1 MTENRAG
8 RVVTFYSFKGGTGR
22 TMALANVAWILA
34 ANGKRVLVADWDLES
49 PGLHRFFSPFLD
61 VEAISGTDGIINLI
75 RDYEWETTRDIERP
89 DRWYEEFAR
98 VERHAF
104 SLRWDFPGEGSL
116 DFLSAGRQ
124 NRDYAV
130 TVGGLDWETFYNRLG
145 GAQFFEALRAD
156 MKRNYDYTLIDSRT
170 GLSDVADI
178 CTLHLP
184 DTLVDCF
191 TLSDQ
196 GIDGAQQVARY
207 VRDRYR
213 RRDIRILPV
222 PMRVDQGEKEKA
234 DAGRALAMRRFADL
248 PTGMG
253 DEERKRYWSAV
264 EVPYRPFYAYEET
277 LATFGDEPGSP
288 TSLLAAF
295 ERLTTF
301 VTEGEITG
309 LPAIDEAIRL
319 RGKERF
325 KRRADSSDE
334 EIVLR
339 YAPEDQAWAEWVDWI
354 LASAGIRVTDPLV
367 NGETAM
373 LAPAGSRTLTI
384 VSPAYAGAAAGL
396 PPRDPPGSRPPL
408 ALYVADLRP
417 LPEFPVEA
425 TAYVSGLEAAAAAE
439 RLLHL
444 VGRPGPTAD
453 GPLARGP
460 RFPGDEPA
468 IFKAPVRNARF
479 TGRDD
484 NLRHLRAQLRAGGSA
499 VVLPVTLQGMGGVGK
514 TQLALEYV
522 HRFKSAYD
530 LVWWVDADPPQFIDT
545 SLTDLGNR
553 LGVEAEPTVPDTTRS
568 LLRALG
574 RGDPYERWLLIF
586 DNAEEPDQVER
597 FVPQGSGH
605 VLITSRNPTWGDRA
619 QPVAVNVFTRQESI
633 AHLRQRVGTIG
644 EEAANEVAEALG
656 DLPIAVA
663 AAGAWLAE
671 TGTPVG
677 DYLRQIERHGPS
689 HLSVEATWDLSL
701 NRLRSQSPAAYRLL
715 QLCSVLSPEIA
726 LDLAYSDELA
736 AALIPIDPSVA
747 ERLMRGALVQQINRL
762 ALLKL
767 DVQGG
772 QIQVHRLLQKVV
784 RDRMSEEDVAA
795 ARHQVHLVLASSRP
809 RGEVDDPAT
818 WRTFQILWPH
828 LAVSDAA
835 HCADEAVRQLLI
847 DRVRYIW
854 RRGGLEQGEQVARE
868 IDEIWSGML
877 ARAGDDQDH
886 ARALRRQLLHLRFT
900 LANILRQQGRYHEA
914 RDLDEAVL
922 AGQRE
927 LLGAQHPHTLMT
939 NGGLA
944 ADLRALGFYQRSLEM
959 EKLTV
964 ASWMELFGEDHPR
977 TLSALNN
984 LATAYRAAGDF
995 RAARARDEDTF
1006 ERRRI
1011 VLGPTNPYTLDSAS
1025 NLGRDLREAGEY
1037 EKSVSLLRNVL
1048 EALVESLGTEAEA
1061 TLNGQVNLAASLRAA
1076 GRPDEAKPLLESAYD
1091 QMDRR
1096 FGPVGQDTLA
1106 CRLSRSSNLLAL
1118 GDVTRARREVEAV
1131 ARAYADSLGEEHPH
1145 TLVCLSNSSA
1155 VSRAAG
1161 ERGLARQLAE
1171 RAAETLRRTLGP
1183 EHPFALAAGMNHAV
1197 CLIEDGD
1204 PDQGRALLQETLT
1217 GLTATVGVDHPD
1229 TLRCRANLE
1238 LALRAAGQPVPS
1250 VDVIGVV
1257 DRLAQAVGTDH
1268 PTVRALRELR
1278 YVHRVLDPHPY

>member
-1 MTENRAG
+1 MTETRAG

-49 PGLHRFFSPFLD
+49 PGLHRFFSPFID
-61 VEAISGTDGIINLI
+61 IEVIGDTGGIIDMI
-75 RDYEWETTRDIERP
+75 RDYEWQTTRNVDRP
-89 DRWYEEFAR
+89 QRWFEEFAR

-104 SLRWDFPGEGSL
+104 SLRWDFPGAGSL

-130 TVGGLDWETFYNRLG
+130 TVSGLDWDTFYNRLG

-196 GIDGAQQVARY
+196 GIEGAQQVARY
-207 VRDRYR
+207 VRERYR
-213 RRDIRILPV
+213 RRNIRILPV

-234 DAGRALAMRRFADL
+234 DAGRALAMRRFGDL
-248 PTGMG
+248 PAGMG

-277 LATFGDEPGSP
+277 LATFGDEPGAP
-288 TSLLAAF
+288 NSLLSAF
-295 ERLTTF
+295 ERLTGF

-309 LPAIDEAIRL
+309 LPAMDESVRL
-319 RGKERF
+319 GGKDRF
-325 KRRADSSDE
+325 KRRTETADE

-339 YAPEDQAWAEWVDWI
+339 YAPEDQVWAEWVDWI
-354 LASAGIRVTDPLV
+354 LAAAGVQVIDPLADD
-367 NGETAM
+367 GPA
-373 LAPAGSRTLTI
+373 LPAPPGARTLTI
-384 VSPAYAGAAAGL
+384 VSPAYAGAAAEL

-408 ALYVADLRP
+408 AVYVADLRP

-425 TAYVSGLEAAAAAE
+425 STYLVGLDAPAAAE
-439 RLLHL
+439 RLRQL
-444 VGRPGPTAD
+444 VGRTGPAPE
-453 GPLARGP
+453 GPAGRGP
-460 RFPGDEPA
+460 RFPRDEPA
-468 IFKAPVRNARF
+468 IIKAPARNARF

-484 NLRHLRAQLRAGGSA
+484 NLRRLRAQLRAGGSA

-514 TQLALEYV
+514 TQLALEYL

-530 LVWWVDADPPQFIDT
+530 LIWWVDADPPQFIDT
-545 SLTDLGNR
+545 TLTDLGNR
-553 LGVEAEPTVPDTTRS
+553 LGVEAEPTVPDITRS
-568 LLRALG
+568 LLRALS
-574 RGDPYERWLLIF
+574 RGEPYDRWLLIF
-586 DNAEEPDQVER
+586 DNAEELEQVER
-597 FVPQGSGH
+597 FVPQGNGH

-619 QPVAVNVFTRQESI
+619 HPIPVNVFTRTESV
-633 AHLRQRVGTIG
+633 AHLRQRVETVT
-644 EEAANEVAEALG
+644 EEAANQVAEALG

-677 DYLRQIERHGPS
+677 DYLRQIERHGSS

-701 NRLRSQSPAAYRLL
+701 NRLLSQSPAAYRLL
-715 QLCSVLSPEIA
+715 QLCSVLAPEIA

-736 AALIPIDPSVA
+736 AALTPVDPSVS

-784 RDRMSEEDVAA
+784 RDRMSEEEVAA

-809 RGEVDDPAT
+809 GGEVDDPAT

-828 LAVSDAA
+828 LAVSNAA
-835 HCADEAVRQLLI
+835 HCTDEAVRQLLI

-854 RRGGLEQGEQVARE
+854 RRGGLEQGEEVARE

-877 ARAGDDQDH
+877 ARSTKQDLS
-886 ARALRRQLLHLRFT
+886 RALRRQLLHLRFT
-900 LANILRQQGRYHEA
+900 LANILRQQGRYREA

-922 AGQRE
+922 TGQRE

-944 ADLRALGFYQRSLEM
+944 ADLRALGHYQRSLEM
-959 EKLTV
+959 EKVTV

-977 TLSALNN
+977 TLAALNN

-1037 EKSVSLLRNVL
+1037 GKSVSLLRNVL
-1048 EALVESLGTEAEA
+1048 ETLVETLGTEAEA
-1061 TLNGQVNLAASLRAA
+1061 TLNGQVNLAVSLRAA
-1076 GRPDEAKPLLESAYD
+1076 GRPEEAAPLLESAHD
-1091 QMDRR
+1091 QLERR
-1096 FGPVGQDTLA
+1096 FGPTGQDTLA
-1106 CRLSRSSNLLAL
+1106 CRLSRSANLLAL
-1118 GDVTRARREVEAV
+1118 GDLTRARREITAV
-1131 ARAYADSLGEEHPH
+1131 TRSYADSLGDDHPH
-1145 TLVCLSNSSA
+1145 TLICLSNSSA
-1155 VSRAAG
+1155 VARASG
-1161 ERGLARQLAE
+1161 DRGQARQLAE
-1171 RAAETLRRTLGP
+1171 RAADALRRTLG
-1183 EHPFALAAGMNHAV
+1183 EQHPFSLAAGMNHAV

-1204 PDQGRALLQETLT
+1204 PDQGRALLREIVT
-1217 GLTATVGVDHPD
+1217 GLSATVGMDHPD

-1238 LALRAAGQPVPS
+1238 LALRAAGEPVPG
-1250 VDVIGVV
+1250 VDVVGVV
-1257 DRLAQAVGTDH
+1257 DRLAQAVGNDH
-1268 PTVRALRELR
+1268 PSVRALREPR